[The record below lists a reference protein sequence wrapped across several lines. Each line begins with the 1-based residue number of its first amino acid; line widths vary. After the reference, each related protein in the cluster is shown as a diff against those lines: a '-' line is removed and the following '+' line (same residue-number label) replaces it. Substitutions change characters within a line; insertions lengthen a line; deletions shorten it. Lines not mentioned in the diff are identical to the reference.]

1 MSFKQGD
8 HTRDYEWM
16 LELEEVVEQGLD
28 PPNIAHVKQL
38 MMMAKICDVAQVRK
52 NRSGFTLLNLRVI
65 VLPRQ
70 ARDKQ
75 RETTQNSPVFSQ
87 DEGDATR
94 DKYRA
99 KALKLAALK
108 LKGHPT
114 LVTTEQQVPAT
125 IY

>member
-1 MSFKQGD
+1 MFVPNLSWQMIAFIYKWLK
-8 HTRDYEWM
+8 HT
-16 LELEEVVEQGLD
+16 LFV
-28 PPNIAHVKQL
+28 
-38 MMMAKICDVAQVRK
+38 
-52 NRSGFTLLNLRVI
+52 
-65 VLPRQ
+65 
-70 ARDKQ
+70 
-75 RETTQNSPVFSQ
+75 Q

-114 LVTTEQQVPAT
+114 LVTTEQQVPA

>member
-1 MSFKQGD
+1 MHFSLF
-8 HTRDYEWM
+8 
-16 LELEEVVEQGLD
+16 
-28 PPNIAHVKQL
+28 HVK
-38 MMMAKICDVAQVRK
+38 V
-52 NRSGFTLLNLRVI
+52 T

-70 ARDKQ
+70 AWDKQ